1 MALYQEKPKEKND
14 ILKKYKQL
22 YKLRK
27 ERKEE
32 KDITYDNRNYPRRV
46 TEKDKKIER
55 SRFEYKGTKLGRKHF
70 LIGVLMFFMILFLC
84 EAVSTE
90 KSNYTLGGYIF
101 LFALL
106 LIGFRYDVNSKFYF
120 VFLILFIIHFS
131 LTKSYN
137 ILLPDYEIIK
147 NNKNSKN
154 SKNSFIKKR

>member
-1 MALYQEKPKEKND
+1 MAVYQEKPTAKSD
-14 ILKKYKQL
+14 ILKKYRDL

-27 ERKEE
+27 ERKEDD
-32 KDITYDNRNYPRRV
+32 DITYDNRNYPRRV

-55 SRFEYKGTKLGRKHF
+55 SRFEYRGTKLGRKHF

-101 LFALL
+101 LFVLL
-106 LIGFRYDVNSKFYF
+106 LIAFRYNVNSAYYF
-120 VFLILFIIHFS
+120 VFIILFLIHFS

-137 ILLPDYEIIK
+137 ILLPEYELI
-147 NNKNSKN
+147 KNSKN
-154 SKNSFIKKR
+154 SKNSLIKKK